1 MTNKFTK
8 LLMTALF
15 CLGGF
20 VLFAQTDDPRDVLK
34 NPKGKIYF
42 ARIRPDQTST
52 LQEAPAFLRT
62 FLDARPGYEFRLKR
76 EQTDELGFT
85 HQRYHQYF
93 QGIKIENAEYVVH
106 AKKGVIQT
114 INGDFDNVSVPSVT
128 PKISAADA
136 IKKALAFI
144 PARKYG
150 WEDPFSENLYK
161 KHSNNTTATL
171 YPSPELVI
179 YHDDKITHAY
189 RLVYKI
195 HIYAVQPFGDYNVY
209 VDATTGNIVDKVSL
223 TCMVNTPGT
232 GATLYSGQQNI
243 TVDSYNSPTLFRL
256 RETRTGPAGSAL
268 IQTLNM
274 QGGSSYAN
282 AVEFSNA
289 SPDFTAPDAG
299 IDVHWGT
306 ERVYDFFN
314 SVMGRN
320 SYNGTGGTLT
330 GYVHAWLPGLD
341 PNLNNDNALWNGTLQ
356 VMTYGDGATAFSA
369 VTSLDVVAHEI
380 GHGICQFSAQLGTS
394 GEAPALNE
402 GLSDIWAAC
411 VEHWAAPNK
420 NTWQIGEEIMVNG
433 FPCLRSLQNPAQ
445 GWPGGSN
452 TRTYADTYKAG
463 NWNNNNDTY
472 TNATVL
478 GHWFFLLSV
487 GGAGTNDLGNAF
499 NVNGITI
506 EQAQR
511 IVYRMETVYMS
522 SGSTYPSTRTAA
534 IEAARDIFGI
544 NSCEEEAVTNA
555 WYAVGVGNPYAP
567 TSVNITIN
575 GPATICAGGSQ
586 TYTIANAPAKA
597 RIIWRTTNS
606 ATSIAPSADGLSAVV
621 TYNGS
626 GASSTSIIAEY
637 GGCAGLKQV
646 NKFVGLGEPI
656 AALGYVSYTNALVCD
671 LNWFKFLSGGPTR
684 YAYGMHLQVAASGA
698 TSYRWSAYPGSD
710 NPNIYWEDLGGGTVS
725 VGAKTSTAGYKYLT
739 CIATNVCGS
748 SSGLYLFTPGV
759 CPALKSSARENTN
772 ENVAGNKLT
781 IYPNPVQD
789 NLTITIPVDMLT
801 GRTTIRIMDVYGRQI
816 QRHTNMSTINT
827 IPVSG
832 LSAGIYIVEVYSN
845 NKMIMTKKIVKR

>member
-1 MTNKFTK
+1 MTHMIKKMVFT
-8 LLMTALF
+8 TLF
-15 CLGGF
+15 TMGAYF
-20 VLFAQTDDPRDVLK
+20 LFAQDDKSPDMLRSRTG
-34 NPKGKIYF
+34 NIYF
-42 ARIRPDQTST
+42 ARMRPDQTST

-62 FLDARPGYEFRLKR
+62 FLNARPGYEFRLKR

-85 HQRYHQYF
+85 HQRYHQYL
-93 QGIKIENAEYVVH
+93 QGIKIENAEYLVH

-161 KHSNNTTATL
+161 KHSNNTAATL

-179 YHDDKITHAY
+179 YQDNKITHAY

-232 GATLYSGQQNI
+232 GATRYSGQQNI
-243 TVDSYNSPTLFRL
+243 TVDSYSSPTLFRL
-256 RETRTGPAGSAL
+256 QETRTGPAGSAL

-274 QGGSSYAN
+274 QGGSTYAN
-282 AVEFSNA
+282 AVDFSNA
-289 SPDFTAPDAG
+289 TPDFTAPVAG
-299 IDVHWGT
+299 HDVHWGT
-306 ERVYDFFN
+306 ERVFDFFS

-330 GYVHAWLPGLD
+330 GYVHAWLPGINS
-341 PNLNNDNALWNGTLQ
+341 NLNNDNALWDRTLQ

-380 GHGICQFSAQLGTS
+380 GHGICQFSAELGTS

-420 NTWQIGEEIMVNG
+420 NTWRIGEEIMVNG
-433 FPCLRSLQNPAQ
+433 FPCLRSLQDPAQ

-452 TRTYADTYKAG
+452 TGTYADTYKAG

-478 GHWFFLLSV
+478 GFWFFLLSV
-487 GGAGTNDLGNAF
+487 GNSGTNDLGNAY
-499 NVNGITI
+499 NVTGITI

-522 SGSTYPSTRTAA
+522 AGSTYPTTRTAA

-555 WYAVGVGNPYAP
+555 WYAVGVGNPYTP
-567 TSVNITIN
+567 TSVNITLN

-586 TYTIANAPAKA
+586 TYTIANAPARA
-597 RIIWRTTNS
+597 RITWRTTNS

-626 GASSTSIIAEY
+626 GASSTSIIASY
-637 GGCAGLKQV
+637 GGCAGLIQV
-646 NKFVGLGEPI
+646 NKNIALSAPSPIGIASYSNGTYCENSFVLM
-656 AALGYVSYTNALVCD
+656 A
-671 LNWFKFLSGGPTR
+671 GGGA
-684 YAYGMHLQVAASGA
+684 YAYNMQLNVSAFGA
-698 TSYRWSAYPGSD
+698 TSYSWTELSNNGPMYWSNVSSSGVTVGSKRNTGSLILKVTASSECGSVSRQYGFLFICNPSRMVTSPD
-710 NPNIYWEDLGGGTVS
+710 NPNG
-725 VGAKTSTAGYKYLT
+725 
-739 CIATNVCGS
+739 NVTDQS
-748 SSGLYLFTPGV
+748 LAIFPNPT
-759 CPALKSSARENTN
+759 TD
-772 ENVAGNKLT
+772 KLT
-781 IYPNPVQD
+781 ITLPNDVLATHAEIKISDIYGRPVQR
-789 NLTITIPVDMLT
+789 LKTISTTTTTSML
-801 GRTTIRIMDVYGRQI
+801 GL
-816 QRHTNMSTINT
+816 
-827 IPVSG
+827 PSG
-832 LSAGIYIVEVYSN
+832 MYIVEVITG
-845 NKMIMTKKIVKR
+845 NKTVMMRKIVKK